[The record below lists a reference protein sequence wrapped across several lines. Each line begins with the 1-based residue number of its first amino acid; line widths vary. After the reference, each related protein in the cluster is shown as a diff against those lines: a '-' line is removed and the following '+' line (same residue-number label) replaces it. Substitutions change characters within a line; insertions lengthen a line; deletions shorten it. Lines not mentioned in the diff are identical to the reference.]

1 MVMHYVLQG
10 LFFLIGA
17 VSFLAACLNWDWF
30 FQSRNLSMLV
40 KSGSRNRARLFY
52 GLIGL
57 LLMVTGVFFF
67 IEVYSLPQ

>member
-1 MVMHYVLQG
+1 MHYVLQG

-17 VSFLAACLNWDWF
+17 VSFLASCLNSDWF

-57 LLMVTGVFFF
+57 LLMATGVFFF